1 MRLRLTAAAMLLIA
15 LFHVY

>member
-1 MRLRLTAAAMLLIA
+1 MRLRLTAAAMFLIA